1 MNPGPNPDRYYAVH
15 FAGTGL
21 SPLEKGGAGSSG
33 MIIRREEALMIL
45 AIDTGNTHTVIGC
58 ISSEGEIIQINR
70 IESNPNKTEDEYA
83 AGIKIV
89 LEMGSVDLRDL
100 EGAVISS
107 VVPPLTVVLKRA
119 VKTITGIDAL
129 VIGAGIRTGLPIMLD
144 DPGTIAADLVATAV
158 AVKEHY
164 PLPCIIIDMGT
175 ATTVTVVDQK
185 GRYIGGAILPGV
197 ALSMNALTQGTSLLP
212 NIEIIPPNKV
222 IATNTVECMKAGII
236 FGAAGAIDG
245 VLDRFTESLQA
256 TGDDEWSIVATGGL
270 AGTICPYCRHS
281 IILDPDLLLK
291 GLYIIWEKNRGSRRK
306 EKR

>member
-1 MNPGPNPDRYYAVH
+1 
-15 FAGTGL
+15 
-21 SPLEKGGAGSSG
+21 
-33 MIIRREEALMIL
+33 MIL

-58 ISSEGEIIQINR
+58 VSPEGEIVQIMR
-70 IESNPNKTEDEYA
+70 IESNPYKTEHEYA
-83 AGIKIV
+83 ANMKLI
-89 LEMGSVDLRDL
+89 LELGGVDLSKI

-119 VKTITGIDAL
+119 VKIITGVDAL
-129 VIGAGIRTGLPIMLD
+129 VVGAGIRTGLPIMLD

-158 AVKEHY
+158 AAKEHY
-164 PLPCIIIDMGT
+164 SLPCIIIDMGT
-175 ATTVTVVDQK
+175 ATTVTVVDQG

-197 ALSMNALTQGTSLLP
+197 ALSMDALTQGTSLLP
-212 NIEIIPPNKV
+212 KIEITPPNKV

-236 FGAAGAIDG
+236 YGAAGAIDG

-270 AGTICPYCRHS
+270 AGTICTHCRHN
-281 IILDPDLLLK
+281 IILDQNLLLK
-291 GLYIIWEKNRGSRRK
+291 GLFIIWEKNRGSKRR